1 MRMTVM
7 EGWPGD
13 VLSLLTLALHWE
25 MRMTLMKVWPG
36 DVLSLLSLYLLLS
49 SALRSLSLS
58 LSISVFLSLSSLLP
72 LVFLRV
78 LSALCISLVPWFP
91 CCGQR
96 MAFLHAFV
104 PHDREARTPLFLW
117 EETGAENLLPS
128 VQFLFL
134 CLVVFPVLLPLWKQ
148 RNGNVMED
156 WWASCFLPPLLVV
169 SLRGLL
175 CFFEKKQR
183 KESFFSILPQVLCFS
198 RGFSVMPTFFLWF
211 FFPVC
216 FPCFFS
222 VRLCE
227 FLFSAVRG
235 FSFFLLPPLCL
246 LDFFRPP
253 FPFVL
258 WLL

>member
-7 EGWPGD
+7 EG
-13 VLSLLTLALHWE
+13 
-25 MRMTLMKVWPG
+25 WPG

-78 LSALCISLVPWFP
+78 LSTLCMSLVPWFP
-91 CCGQR
+91 CCDQT

-117 EETGAENLLPS
+117 EETGTESLLPS

-134 CLVVFPVLLPLWKQ
+134 RLIAFPVLLPLWKQ
-148 RNGNVMED
+148 RSGKWLED
-156 WWASCFLPPLLVV
+156 WWASCFLPPLLMA

-175 CFFEKKQR
+175 CFFEKK
-183 KESFFSILPQVLCFS
+183 
-198 RGFSVMPTFFLWF
+198 
-211 FFPVC
+211 
-216 FPCFFS
+216 
-222 VRLCE
+222 
-227 FLFSAVRG
+227 
-235 FSFFLLPPLCL
+235 
-246 LDFFRPP
+246 
-253 FPFVL
+253 
-258 WLL
+258 